1 MEEERVDLSL
11 ICRACKCV
19 SPTMKSIFEGL
30 ENGNISVHNP
40 RIDEMLMA
48 CAAVQVNKDFKP
60 VVDYKII
67 SRYLTGILLMRST

>member
-1 MEEERVDLSL
+1 
-11 ICRACKCV
+11 
-19 SPTMKSIFEGL
+19 MKSIFEGL

-60 VVDYKII
+60 VVDYRII
-67 SRYLTGILLMRST
+67 SRYLILLMPSTWK